1 VVDLKSFSD
10 LCIVS
15 FFNLPKHNVA
25 MKLTGL
31 LVCVCIGFTTM
42 QAFAITDYLT
52 ENDIQYCEENYEQYK
67 LIGDYEFLER
77 ERHTIEARVCVYL
90 YNDPVWS
97 DASKYRAAKLLE
109 RGNYYVNVEI
119 EQSKANAE
127 SGTIPQ
133 KEKPLTDLQKAI
145 NQITA
150 LEKKVAYLEKKDC
163 TKRCGNNGASQG
175 YLGSCKQ
182 DKICSICSDSVV

>member
-1 VVDLKSFSD
+1 
-10 LCIVS
+10 
-15 FFNLPKHNVA
+15 
-25 MKLTGL
+25 
-31 LVCVCIGFTTM
+31 M

-77 ERHTIEARVCVYL
+77 ERHTIEARVCVHL
-90 YNDPVWS
+90 YNDSVWS
-97 DASKYRAAKLLE
+97 DASKYRAVKLLE

-150 LEKKVAYLEKKDC
+150 LEKKVAYLEKKIAQKDAVIMEQV
-163 TKRCGNNGASQG
+163 KVILDLAN
-175 YLGSCKQ
+175 
-182 DKICSICSDSVV
+182 KIKSAVFAQIPWFDLKL